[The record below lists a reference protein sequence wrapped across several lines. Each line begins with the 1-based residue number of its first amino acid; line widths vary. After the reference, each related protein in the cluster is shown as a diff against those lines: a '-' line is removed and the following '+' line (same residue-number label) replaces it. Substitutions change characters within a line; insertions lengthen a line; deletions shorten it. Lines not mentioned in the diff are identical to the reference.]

1 MENNIVKVKLWGQEV
16 GLLYWD
22 KKSHKAIFEYNPA
35 FVRNGVD
42 RYTTNRTRA
51 TVQTNGYECS
61 RRKCRRSYQKLLL
74 YAA

>member
-35 FVRNGVD
+35 IHLVETYLRL
-42 RYTTNRTRA
+42 
-51 TVQTNGYECS
+51 
-61 RRKCRRSYQKLLL
+61 K
-74 YAA
+74 